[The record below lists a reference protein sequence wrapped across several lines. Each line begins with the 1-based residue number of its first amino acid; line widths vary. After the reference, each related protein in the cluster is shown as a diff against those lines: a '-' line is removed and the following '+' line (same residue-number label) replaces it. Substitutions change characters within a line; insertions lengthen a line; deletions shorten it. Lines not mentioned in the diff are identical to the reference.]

1 MAMEYC
7 DLGDLNNW
15 LAQRPERRVSE
26 AVALD
31 LTRQIGMPH
40 SPISLSRAR
49 VILTSKLAC
58 LWV

>member
-40 SPISLSRAR
+40 SPISLVLSLSLARAR
-49 VILTSKLAC
+49 VILT
-58 LWV
+58 